1 MLPVIF
7 PQPVF
12 RDLPYFIQCPEQ
24 IKIQYFG
31 PVFQVK
37 TFDKGILSRFTRFN
51 KFQYYSMLFRS
62 VCHYQWYK
70 LRTIIH
76 PHFHRVS
83 ACCNYSAQ
91 YPDNTLGRDIQINF
105 YRQGFSI
112 KIIHNIERP
121 ETPAADQR
129 IMHKINR
136 PALIQCLRRY
146 QCCRITHR

>member
-31 PVFQVK
+31 PVCLVK

-51 KFQYYSMLFRS
+51 KFQYYSMLSAQCASVSDISSGPLSIRIFTGYPRAATILSNTRTTRWAGIFRS
-62 VCHYQWYK
+62 
-70 LRTIIH
+70 I
-76 PHFHRVS
+76 
-83 ACCNYSAQ
+83 
-91 YPDNTLGRDIQINF
+91 
-105 YRQGFSI
+105 SI
-112 KIIHNIERP
+112 ARASRLKSSSP
-121 ETPAADQR
+121 ETPAADQC

-136 PALIQCLRRY
+136 PA
-146 QCCRITHR
+146 